1 MFLHAED
8 ISLEEQ
14 LREAEREAGR
24 RSGGRDKV
32 SAPRPTLAAPLTLP
46 CSTSPPKV
54 MAQKGAL
61 LNQRQRP
68 PPPVT
73 NGTAAAHAHVVLTRQ
88 KEASFCR
95 KDVKMEKKKKSPG
108 LTSSWA
114 GSKLVP
120 ALCASRNVM
129 CPPTSPTPLPAPLP
143 HWSLPR
149 RPSPTRATTADLT
162 TDKC

>member
-8 ISLEEQ
+8 ISSEEQ

-61 LNQRQRP
+61 LNQRPRP

-73 NGTAAAHAHVVLTRQ
+73 NGTTVAHTHVVLTRQ

-95 KDVKMEKKKKSPG
+95 KDVKMEKKKKTPG
-108 LTSSWA
+108 LT
-114 GSKLVP
+114 GSKPVA
-120 ALCASRNVM
+120 ALCASHNVLSPNLSN
-129 CPPTSPTPLPAPLP
+129 PPSNSTPSLESTSPPLP
-143 HWSLPR
+143 H
-149 RPSPTRATTADLT
+149 PSHHSGPDN
-162 TDKC
+162 